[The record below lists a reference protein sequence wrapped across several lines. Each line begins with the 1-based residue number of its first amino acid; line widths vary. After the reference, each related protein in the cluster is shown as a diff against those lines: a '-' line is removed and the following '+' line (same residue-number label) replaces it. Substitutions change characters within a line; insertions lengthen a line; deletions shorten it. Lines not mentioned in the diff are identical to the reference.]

1 MTSKYIAVLEDNP
14 AICEYLTTALEMA
27 GHRVSAHTHGASL
40 LATLFTESG
49 IRWPLPYDLVT
60 ADLLLAGELSGLE
73 VIARIRTSITPA
85 QLPIIMLSGAGDGL
99 LEQAKCRFPQSPLL
113 RKPFQMKALL
123 QLIEDL
129 SRSTR

>member
-49 IRWPLPYDLVT
+49 VRWPLPYDLVT
-60 ADLLLAGELSGLE
+60 AALLLGGDPACVE
-73 VIARIRTSITPA
+73 VIARSRTTITTPP
-85 QLPIIMLSGAGDGL
+85 LPIMLPSGAG
-99 LEQAKCRFPQSPLL
+99 RRPS
-113 RKPFQMKALL
+113 
-123 QLIEDL
+123 
-129 SRSTR
+129 ST